1 MRSQN
6 AASPSLATNP
16 VGSDG
21 LLVLSGYGVRVAVER
36 RHLVIRDGF
45 PSERRESRLSRATCG
60 LKRLVVLGHSGTVSL
75 EALRWIQDVGA
86 AFVHI
91 DADGTVVT
99 ASTAP
104 ALNDSRLRR
113 AQALAG
119 LDERGYAIAKELIR
133 IKIEG
138 QRAVLSAIDP
148 ESHEYGAIDDALR
161 ALAEAA
167 DLDSIRLFE
176 ANAAAAYWRA
186 WSPIEVR
193 FARNHLPRIPAHWQ
207 RFGARG
213 SAVTGASPRRASNPA
228 NALLNYL
235 YAILEAETRIALL
248 TLGLDPGMGVLHA
261 DQRGRD
267 SLALDVM
274 EAARPAA
281 DRMLLDLLQSRVFR
295 AADFHEMRD
304 GTCRLVSPMPEQ
316 VVGSADAMRREI
328 APVAERIASMLSG
341 PNPTSSRARALPSP
355 LTESNRSQG
364 RKSVAGRPRAK
375 ISRKRVRV
383 SQACRIC
390 GQGTSSKTVLC
401 ADCRPTQRSEAGEHY
416 GKKALERLAERR
428 REGKDPTK
436 SPDALRK
443 QGRTSTRNRLL
454 ELEWDRTHLERPDPE
469 TFVSE
474 ILPRLQGV
482 PLRAISAAT
491 GLSLRYSSMIRRG
504 EYVPHPRHWR
514 SLSQSAASSLGA
526 DEV

>member
-248 TLGLDPGMGVLHA
+248 TLGL
-261 DQRGRD
+261 
-267 SLALDVM
+267 
-274 EAARPAA
+274 
-281 DRMLLDLLQSRVFR
+281 
-295 AADFHEMRD
+295 
-304 GTCRLVSPMPEQ
+304 
-316 VVGSADAMRREI
+316 VVGLTVQETTLGTTVANLGMSETTFPK
-328 APVAERIASMLSG
+328 PVFAGDTIH
-341 PNPTSSRARALPSP
+341 AR
-355 LTESNRSQG
+355 T
-364 RKSVAGRPRAK
+364 
-375 ISRKRVRV
+375 
-383 SQACRIC
+383 
-390 GQGTSSKTVLC
+390 TVLELRESKS
-401 ADCRPTQRSEAGEHY
+401 RPTQGIVTFEH
-416 GKKALERLAERR
+416 L
-428 REGKDPTK
+428 
-436 SPDALRK
+436 
-443 QGRTSTRNRLL
+443 
-454 ELEWDRTHLERPDPE
+454 
-469 TFVSE
+469 
-474 ILPRLQGV
+474 
-482 PLRAISAAT
+482 
-491 GLSLRYSSMIRRG
+491 GLN
-504 EYVPHPRHWR
+504 
-514 SLSQSAASSLGA
+514 QN
-526 DEV
+526 DEVVCRTVRGALMMKRPQGDTA